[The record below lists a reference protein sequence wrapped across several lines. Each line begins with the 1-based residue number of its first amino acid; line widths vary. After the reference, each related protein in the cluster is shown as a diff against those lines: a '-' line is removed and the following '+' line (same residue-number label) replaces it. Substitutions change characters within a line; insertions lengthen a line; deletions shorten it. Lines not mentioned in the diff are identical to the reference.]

1 MVHMNNA
8 RLCDIFNQMATVMEI
23 LGQDRFRINNYRKLS
38 RITKELPADVAD
50 MLPDGSLSLVPGV
63 GKATV
68 AKIAE
73 FLKTGKIEAHKA
85 LLEQI
90 PSTLLDL
97 LKISS
102 LGPKGVKAVYNELQ
116 VTSVPELQEAAEN
129 GSLATLP
136 GFGEKK
142 VATVLESIAFLNHSA
157 GLLRLDQ
164 ALEVAATAIRFLRT
178 RTDVGKVSMAGSL
191 RRMKETIE
199 SIVIVVVPTTPE
211 AGSAIIQAFSG
222 ADFVL
227 EVLATSSTKASIL
240 VLTPDRPVRVD
251 LCIASQKSLGA
262 ALLHFTGSQKHN
274 ARLRDLALKA
284 GYRLSKYGLFCQ
296 ESPGSPLVG
305 ATEEGIYDTL
315 GLVAVDPRLREDRGE
330 IEAAQRGS
338 MPNLITEDDI
348 RGDLHMHTTA
358 SDGRCDIITLA
369 QHAKQIGYEYICI
382 TDHSRSSAIANG
394 LDEARLLRQVGDI
407 RRLNET
413 LTGIRIL
420 AGTEVDILA
429 DGRADFDDAVL
440 AELDFVVASIHQGLN
455 GPREKIMT
463 RIRKAMDNA
472 FIHCIGHPTGR
483 LIGRRKAM
491 EIDMPVLLKHAA
503 QTRTALEVNANP
515 YRLDLNDTYC
525 RMATEA
531 GVKLAICTDS
541 HQVESLDLMTFG
553 VSTAARGWVTRSS
566 VVNSLPLHEILAWL
580 RKKRN

>member
-1 MVHMNNA
+1 
-8 RLCDIFNQMATVMEI
+8 
-23 LGQDRFRINNYRKLS
+23 
-38 RITKELPADVAD
+38 
-50 MLPDGSLSLVPGV
+50 
-63 GKATV
+63 
-68 AKIAE
+68 
-73 FLKTGKIEAHKA
+73 
-85 LLEQI
+85 
-90 PSTLLDL
+90 
-97 LKISS
+97 
-102 LGPKGVKAVYNELQ
+102 
-116 VTSVPELQEAAEN
+116 
-129 GSLATLP
+129 
-136 GFGEKK
+136 
-142 VATVLESIAFLNHSA
+142 
-157 GLLRLDQ
+157 
-164 ALEVAATAIRFLRT
+164 
-178 RTDVGKVSMAGSL
+178 
-191 RRMKETIE
+191 
-199 SIVIVVVPTTPE
+199 
-211 AGSAIIQAFSG
+211 
-222 ADFVL
+222 
-227 EVLATSSTKASIL
+227 
-240 VLTPDRPVRVD
+240 
-251 LCIASQKSLGA
+251 
-262 ALLHFTGSQKHN
+262 
-274 ARLRDLALKA
+274 
-284 GYRLSKYGLFCQ
+284 
-296 ESPGSPLVG
+296 
-305 ATEEGIYDTL
+305 
-315 GLVAVDPRLREDRGE
+315 
-330 IEAAQRGS
+330 

-369 QHAKQIGYEYICI
+369 QHAKLIGYEYICI